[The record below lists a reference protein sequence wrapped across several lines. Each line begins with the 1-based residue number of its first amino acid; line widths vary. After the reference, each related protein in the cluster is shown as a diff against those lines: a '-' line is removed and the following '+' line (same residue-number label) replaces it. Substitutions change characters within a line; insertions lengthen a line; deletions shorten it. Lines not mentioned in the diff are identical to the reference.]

1 MKHPVLTVIVSM
13 SRTLKVCVCVCV
25 IFSLKRDLSNVF
37 YMSGTVLITLS
48 ILIDSLEKILIVA
61 KMEGKRRRGWQ
72 RMRWLDGTTT
82 YSMGMSLSKLRELVM
97 DREAWC
103 AVVHRVAKSWTNL
116 ATRQQQC
123 NSHSSVQFSRS
134 VGSDSLQP
142 HGLQHARPLCPSP
155 TPWVCSNSCPFS
167 QWCHPTTSS

>member
-61 KMEGKRRRGWQ
+61 NVEGKRRRG
-72 RMRWLDGTTT
+72 
-82 YSMGMSLSKLRELVM
+82 
-97 DREAWC
+97 
-103 AVVHRVAKSWTNL
+103 
-116 ATRQQQC
+116 
-123 NSHSSVQFSRS
+123 
-134 VGSDSLQP
+134 
-142 HGLQHARPLCPSP
+142 
-155 TPWVCSNSCPFS
+155 
-167 QWCHPTTSS
+167 